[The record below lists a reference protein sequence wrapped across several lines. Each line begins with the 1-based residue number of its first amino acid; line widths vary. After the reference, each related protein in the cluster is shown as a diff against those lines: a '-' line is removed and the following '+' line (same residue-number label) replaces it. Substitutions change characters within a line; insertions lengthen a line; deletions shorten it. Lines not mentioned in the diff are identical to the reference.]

1 MVSTALRVT
10 GTVAG
15 TGTIRC
21 DEYDVDEE
29 DVDEED
35 VDEFDGSEHSSEY
48 NGNTKND
55 DKYLGRGERRRKKG
69 ST

>member
-10 GTVAG
+10 ETAVG

-21 DEYDVDEE
+21 DVY

-35 VDEFDGSEHSSEY
+35 VDEFDGSEDGGEY
-48 NGNTKND
+48 DGNVKND
-55 DKYLGRGERRRKKG
+55 DEYLGRGERRRKKIT
-69 ST
+69 SS

>member
-1 MVSTALRVT
+1 MVSTALRVR
-10 GTVAG
+10 GTAVG

-21 DEYDVDEE
+21 DKY

-35 VDEFDGSEHSSEY
+35 VDEFDASEDGGEY
-48 NGNTKND
+48 DGNAKND
-55 DKYLGRGERRRKKG
+55 NKYLGRGERRRKKG

>member
-10 GTVAG
+10 GTAAA

-29 DVDEED
+29 DV
-35 VDEFDGSEHSSEY
+35 VEFDGSENGSEY
-48 NGNTKND
+48 DGNAKND
-55 DKYLGRGERRRKKG
+55 DKYLG
-69 ST
+69 

>member
-10 GTVAG
+10 GTVVG

-29 DVDEED
+29 DVDE
-35 VDEFDGSEHSSEY
+35 FDGSEHSSKY
-48 NGNTKND
+48 DGNTKND
-55 DKYLGRGERRRKKG
+55 DEYRGHGERRRKKG

>member
-15 TGTIRC
+15 TGTIQC

-29 DVDEED
+29 DVDK
-35 VDEFDGSEHSSEY
+35 FDGSEDGGEY
-48 NGNTKND
+48 DGNVKND
-55 DKYLGRGERRRKKG
+55 DENLGQGERRRKKG

>member
-1 MVSTALRVT
+1 MFSTDLRVR
-10 GTVAG
+10 GTAAG

-29 DVDEED
+29 DVDE
-35 VDEFDGSEHSSEY
+35 FDGSDDGGEY
-48 NGNTKND
+48 DGNAKND
-55 DKYLGRGERRRKKG
+55 DEYLGRGERRRKKG

>member
-10 GTVAG
+10 GKVVR

-21 DEYDVDEE
+21 DKY

-35 VDEFDGSEHSSEY
+35 VDEFDGSKDGGEY
-48 NGNTKND
+48 DGKAKND
-55 DKYLGRGERRRKKG
+55 DEYLGQGERRRKKG
-69 ST
+69 SM

>member
-10 GTVAG
+10 GTAAG

-29 DVDEED
+29 DVDK
-35 VDEFDGSEHSSEY
+35 FDGSEDGGKY
-48 NGNTKND
+48 DGNAKND
-55 DKYLGRGERRRKKG
+55 DEYLGRRERRRKKV